1 MTVTVLAPA
10 KINLT
15 LDIIGKRSD
24 GFHDVEMVMQSVG
37 VYDTLRL
44 WRLSSLE
51 ADELWESAG
60 ESAVIYSGSGEVKTL
75 LRLTMDVPGLACD
88 ETNLAWRAAKLF
100 FDNYG
105 DMPNEGKVPVGK
117 HNCRAI
123 AIDITKRIPMA
134 AGLAGGSADA
144 AGVLR
149 GLKMLYDADIPLTEL
164 ADISGGLGSDIPFC
178 VIGGTMLATGRG
190 EVLEGLP
197 SMRPCY
203 VVLAKPPVDI
213 STPWAYRSFDDFA
226 EKTPDFDRPD
236 TYGLIRCLSE
246 GGSLEEILGFIGN
259 VFENVT
265 IPACPLIEEYKQL
278 MMDNGAMAALMSGS
292 GPTVFGIVSD
302 EAEAERLAAVMQEK
316 TDGQV
321 AFGPIIE
328 DLM

>member
-15 LDIIGKRSD
+15 LDILGKRSD

-37 VYDTLRL
+37 VCDTLRI
-44 WRLSSLE
+44 WRLSSIE
-51 ADELWESAG
+51 ADELWEAAG
-60 ESAVIYSGSGEVKTL
+60 ETSVIYSDSRGVKTL
-75 LRLTMDVPGLACD
+75 LRLTMVVPGLACD

-100 FDNYG
+100 FEHYAAVLND
-105 DMPNEGKVPVGK
+105 GKDAVGT
-117 HNCRAI
+117 HGCRGI

-149 GLKMLYDADIPLTEL
+149 GLRTLYDADVPLTEL
-164 ADISGGLGSDIPFC
+164 ADISAQLGSDIPFC
-178 VIGGTMLATGRG
+178 VVGGTMLATGRG
-190 EVLEGLP
+190 EILEGLP

-213 STPWAYRSFDDFA
+213 STPWAYRSFDEFA
-226 EKTPDFDRPD
+226 EGTPDFQRPD
-236 TYGLIRCLSE
+236 TYGLIRSLSE
-246 GGSLEEILGFIGN
+246 GGSLEELLGFIGN

-265 IPACPLIEEYKQL
+265 IPACPLIKEYKQL

-292 GPTVFGIVSD
+292 GPTVFGIVPD
-302 EAEAERLAAVMQEK
+302 EESAERLAAVMREK
-316 TDGQV
+316 TEGQI
-321 AFGPIIE
+321 AYGPVIE
-328 DLM
+328 DQM

>member
-15 LDIIGKRSD
+15 LDILGKRSD

-37 VYDTLRL
+37 VYDTIRI
-44 WRLSSLE
+44 WRLSPLE
-51 ADELWESAG
+51 ADELWERAG
-60 ESAVIYSGSGEVKTL
+60 ESAVIYSGSGDAGTL

-88 ETNLAWRAAKLF
+88 DTNLAWRAAKLF
-100 FDNYG
+100 YEQYG
-105 DMPNEGKVPVGK
+105 DMIAERKDTVGR
-117 HNCRAI
+117 HGYRAI

-149 GLKMLYDADIPLTEL
+149 GLRTLHNIDIPLTGL
-164 ADISGGLGSDIPFC
+164 ADISGELGSDIPFC

-190 EVLEGLP
+190 EILEGLP
-197 SMRPCY
+197 MMRPCY

-213 STPWAYRSFDDFA
+213 STPWAYRSFDEFA
-226 EKTPDFDRPD
+226 EKTPEFDRPD

-265 IPACPLIEEYKQL
+265 IPACPLIKEYKQL

-302 EAEAERLAAVMQEK
+302 EAAAEALAAVMREK

-321 AFGPIIE
+321 AFGPMIE
-328 DLM
+328 DQM